1 MIAIRGGDLDVF
13 RLLLARGA
21 NVDAIYQGRGESVHT
36 MSIPIGLR
44 IRRMKVAANGYPI
57 DEGQGGSA
65 LEVAGGRH
73 AHTMFNELLARG
85 VDVTANGSAAVVACA
100 GAGNT
105 TGLLALLDR
114 GANMHI
120 QQGVPGK
127 ALHEAAR
134 CLHIGTVKVLLE
146 RGVDVNSFG
155 GVHG

>member
-1 MIAIRGGDLDVF
+1 MIAIREGDLDVF

-21 NVDAIYQGRGESVHT
+21 NVDAIYESRGENAHT
-36 MSIPIGLR
+36 MPFKLPTPLAN
-44 IRRMKVAANGYPI
+44 VAAYGHTIY
-57 DEGQGGSA
+57 EGQVGSA

-134 CLHIGTVKVLLE
+134 CLHMGTIKLLLE

>member
-1 MIAIRGGDLDVF
+1 
-13 RLLLARGA
+13 
-21 NVDAIYQGRGESVHT
+21 
-36 MSIPIGLR
+36 
-44 IRRMKVAANGYPI
+44 
-57 DEGQGGSA
+57 
-65 LEVAGGRH
+65 
-73 AHTMFNELLARG
+73 
-85 VDVTANGSAAVVACA
+85 
-100 GAGNT
+100 
-105 TGLLALLDR
+105 LLALLDR

>member
-1 MIAIRGGDLDVF
+1 MIAIREGDLDVF
-13 RLLLARGA
+13 RLLLAQGA
-21 NVDAIYQGRGESVHT
+21 NVDAIYEGKEESAHT
-36 MSIPIGLR
+36 MPFKLPTR
-44 IRRMKVAANGYPI
+44 LVANVAPYGHTIY
-57 DEGQGGSA
+57 EGQGESA
-65 LEVAGGRH
+65 LVAGGRH

-134 CLHIGTVKVLLE
+134 CLHMGTVKVLLE